1 MKKTN
6 EKVLSF
12 MLAILM
18 AVSTMFIGAVETKA
32 DTGKIYE
39 PYYDAENDKV
49 VGAPEIGTVLT
60 PEDVIKGG
68 DNLAENVEIY
78 VCVHAFKE
86 EITENA
92 RGYIIKSIEKGEQV
106 QVSEMRTVLET
117 GETGFTVA
125 KIETSKLGE
134 KTIIYI
140 RVYANDSY
148 EGLDNIAIEFDWS
161 KFEAEIGG
169 LLDMQSF
176 KEGFV
181 KNDKFTSKVGFELGY
196 IYVVSPDGT
205 EESFHG
211 GEDVIINETDSYKFN
226 AILFLKD
233 GYYEEV
239 EDTSIVVNDET
250 VKGGV
255 AAPSPEQS
263 HYWATYIVVP
273 MELGTGAELVERV
286 EKAKQEA
293 SKPVVPPVED
303 NEDKDPVVPPTE
315 DEEDAVV
322 ENDYSAKIENEAE
335 VAEKIELTDAEK
347 EAIANG
353 EEVEIILDFKEV
365 GAEAV
370 TEEQKAIEKEL
381 GNKKVG
387 TFLEI
392 DLAKKIGTTE
402 TAISETTGLITITF
416 EIPEELKNAD
426 SKVDRIY
433 SIMRYHDGK
442 VDKLATKY
450 DAEKGTI
457 SFETDKFSTYA
468 VVYEDTTINV
478 PNTGD
483 TTNVVMYMM
492 LLVCGAGLLMVAS
505 KKQNRI

>member
-1 MKKTN
+1 
-6 EKVLSF
+6 

-39 PYYDAENDKV
+39 PYYDVENDKV
-49 VGAPEIGTVLT
+49 VGAPEVGTVLT

-86 EITENA
+86 EITEDA
-92 RGYIIKSIEKGEQV
+92 RGYIIESIEKGEQI
-106 QVSEMRTVLET
+106 QVSEMRTALET

-125 KIETSKLGE
+125 KIETAELGE
-134 KTIIYI
+134 RTIIYI

-148 EGLDNIAIEFDWS
+148 ERLDNITIEFDWS
-161 KFEAEIGG
+161 KFDAEIGG

-181 KNDKFTSKVGFELGY
+181 KNDKFTSKVGFEIGE
-196 IYVVSPDGT
+196 IIVVSPDGT
-205 EESFHG
+205 EESFYG

-233 GYYEEV
+233 GYYVEV

-273 MELGTGAELVERV
+273 MELGTGTEMVERV

-303 NEDKDPVVPPTE
+303 DEEGGKDPVVPPTE
-315 DEEDAVV
+315 GDKEDAVV

-353 EEVEIILDFKEV
+353 EELEIILDFKDA
-365 GAEAV
+365 GATAT
-370 TEEQKAIEKEL
+370 TEEQKAIIKEL
-381 GNKKVG
+381 GDKKVG
-387 TFLEI
+387 AFLEI
-392 DLAKKIGTTE
+392 DLTKKIGTYE
-402 TAISETTGLITITF
+402 ANVSETTGLIAITF
-416 EIPEELKNAD
+416 ELPEDLKNTD
-426 SKVDRIY
+426 SKVKRTY
-433 SIMRYHDGK
+433 SVMRYHDGK
-442 VDKLATKY
+442 VDKLDTKY
-450 DAEKGTI
+450 DAEKKTI
-457 SFETDKFSTYA
+457 TFETDRFSTYA
-468 VVYEDTTINV
+468 VVYEDDVIDV

-483 TTNVVMYMM
+483 TTNVMFYAM
-492 LLVCGAGLLMVAS
+492 LLTIGAGLLVIAS